1 MNIAQIIEIF
11 LNFSWI
17 LGPNPKKGQYKK
29 ATGLKFLHPSENDSE
44 WSILTS
50 NNQKWTYPDISRSEW
65 DSPWL
70 LQWRLQWFWPP
81 KGWSNMI
88 ASVCWGVWVWNL
100 DTPYQWPQML
110 PLRYA
115 DIPSYILS
123 ASLFCTNANFELEL
137 MYCKVKDV
145 SSYPP
150 QTYTQHTTLT
160 LHTPLSLICISSP
173 LISYHINLT
182 LYMGQCFARNIYSR
196 HMTLTIFLWCLI
208 NFSY

>member
-1 MNIAQIIEIF
+1 MNLPRHFQVRVGFPLTITVKVTV
-11 LNFSWI
+11 I
-17 LGPNPKKGQYKK
+17 LAPQRVVQYDCLCLLRCL
-29 ATGLKFLHPSENDSE
+29 GLE
-44 WSILTS
+44 
-50 NNQKWTYPDISRSEW
+50 
-65 DSPWL
+65 
-70 LQWRLQWFWPP
+70 
-81 KGWSNMI
+81 
-88 ASVCWGVWVWNL
+88 L

-182 LYMGQCFARNIYSR
+182 LYMGQC
-196 HMTLTIFLWCLI
+196 
-208 NFSY
+208 

>member
-1 MNIAQIIEIF
+1 
-11 LNFSWI
+11 
-17 LGPNPKKGQYKK
+17 
-29 ATGLKFLHPSENDSE
+29 
-44 WSILTS
+44 
-50 NNQKWTYPDISRSEW
+50 
-65 DSPWL
+65 
-70 LQWRLQWFWPP
+70 
-81 KGWSNMI
+81 
-88 ASVCWGVWVWNL
+88 
-100 DTPYQWPQML
+100 ML

-123 ASLFCTNANFELEL
+123 ASLFCTNADFELEL

-196 HMTLTIFLWCLI
+196 HMTLTIFLWRLLFLLI
-208 NFSY
+208 NFLLIFDSLSFLDCFFADLGKTPAQTSAKLLQLTPSQGALRPLRLCNFDHWVIVADE